1 MGHPCGYRH
10 ARPITGGR
18 ALAVGSRIGNGPFGD
33 LRRPGGSGRSRPTG
47 RRAHEATC
55 RELSDCTDS
64 DTNVLSSENVRVGAP
79 GRTMNSQAP
88 GAMRPA
94 VANSR
99 QIDRILR
106 RTRLRSTAAPTA
118 RGTAN
123 ATRGWDTGGVE
134 SPEIE
139 GFSCISARC
148 TTVSGPLD
156 TLRPRRA
163 SSTNVA
169 RSRMRQIR
177 PIAGH
182 DPVDGGSAQ
191 CADRRGSPCGGGN
204 HDGEHADG
212 CSVDRSSSRV
222 ASSGR
227 DG

>member
-1 MGHPCGYRH
+1 MGHPGRDRH
-10 ARPITGGR
+10 PGPIT
-18 ALAVGSRIGNGPFGD
+18 VGWTLMVGFGIRNGPFGD
-33 LRRPGGSGRSRPTG
+33 IRRTRGSDRSQRTT
-47 RRAHEATC
+47 RRAHEDTC

-64 DTNVLSSENVRVGAP
+64 DTNVSSSENVRVGAP

-94 VANSR
+94 VVNSK
-99 QIDRILR
+99 QIDRIRR

-123 ATRGWDTGGVE
+123 ATRGWDTGRAE

-139 GFSCISARC
+139 GISRFSARC

-182 DPVDGGSAQ
+182 DPVDGGSAR
-191 CADRRGSPCGGGN
+191 CADRRGSPCGAGN